1 MVIDFDRYRDPA
13 SAGGAGSG
21 RGPARLTGRRP
32 DAPRPEAQGQ
42 TALRAGV
49 GARAWQSLMTE
60 PHHLTEGQLLT
71 VIGLCLV
78 VLVLLVAS
86 VYIGNYEQFGA

>member
-1 MVIDFDRYRDPA
+1 
-13 SAGGAGSG
+13 
-21 RGPARLTGRRP
+21 
-32 DAPRPEAQGQ
+32 
-42 TALRAGV
+42 
-49 GARAWQSLMTE
+49 MTE